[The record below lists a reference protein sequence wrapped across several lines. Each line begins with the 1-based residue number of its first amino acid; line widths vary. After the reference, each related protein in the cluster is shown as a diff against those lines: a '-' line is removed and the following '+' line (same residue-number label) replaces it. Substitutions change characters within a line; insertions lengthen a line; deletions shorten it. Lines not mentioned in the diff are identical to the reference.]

1 MSQSS
6 MESREAIDIDPSHY
20 LLVVKRQ
27 FTPAASVFLAT
38 FFLSA
43 IAINFIK
50 PSYEAE
56 GKLLFKAPSFQVL
69 GSNLLPSKLD
79 EGSTGDLTSL
89 VSTQNPI
96 NTQMEVIYSPP
107 ILQQTIDQLQLKNKT
122 GEPLEIEDLAEG
134 LKLKIIGGTDVLRL
148 SYTSQYPDKAAAVV
162 NTVMNLYL
170 ENGIL
175 TNRSEAEV
183 TLAFITKQLPESQS
197 DVYAAEIALRKFRQ
211 EYKIVDLAEEKK
223 SAVTIIS
230 NLTEQIN
237 TITAQLED
245 LKAQSNALRDSL
257 GQNSQEAIAV
267 SALSQSLAVQGIL
280 QQLQE
285 LERQLAIERSRFLAD
300 TPIIINLEA
309 KKANLSNLLE
319 QEIQKTIGSQ
329 IQFPQ
334 RLFQIGELRQ
344 SLINDFLQLE
354 VQQFGLNKKLAS
366 LFKSRTAY
374 EKRVR
379 ILPYL
384 EQKHNNLQQKV
395 EVAQSSYQTF
405 LKKVQELKVAENKN
419 TANARIIAEAEVPKK
434 PISGKKQIVLAL
446 GMMLGL
452 FLSTTTILV
461 LEMRDS
467 SLKTLKEITD
477 IYKYTVL
484 GKIPLS
490 GKKLNS
496 REVAKKLA
504 SYEIVVRDQP
514 YSLASEMY
522 RMIQANL
529 RLLSSDK
536 TIKTIIV
543 TSSVANEGKSTV
555 SANLATALAQLG
567 KKVLLVDADMRISS
581 QDSFWKLPNLTG
593 LSELL
598 VSQKKSQAISF
609 QVMPNLDVI
618 TAGMRPPNPLALL
631 DSKRMATLIEEFSEE
646 YDYVIIDTPPLLI
659 GADALTLSQ
668 MTDGILLVA
677 RPGVVDYTSAN
688 TVKEMLKSP
697 SYNVLGLLV
706 NGVIEQ
712 NESSNYFYHAEEY
725 YLNPEVV
732 NKKDRIKA

>member
-1 MSQSS
+1 